1 MTINYLNSCQLNF
14 HDAISYDVL
23 TDYERDLLEK
33 NTVQIEYKKG
43 ETICKQGTF
52 ASHVIYI
59 EKGLVKVYIEGNPK
73 NLILTITPEN
83 QYVGLQ
89 TFYNGNNT
97 FLYTVSTYVD
107 TTVKLVDIQ
116 SFKQVLNKNPKFS
129 TKIIQILNEH
139 SAQTYGRFF
148 CLTRKQSHGRM
159 ADILLCLSQSIFKS
173 NSFELPLSR
182 QDLGEL
188 TGLSTESVIRIMK
201 DFKDDNLISVSCKT
215 LEIMNPEKLKRISEV
230 G

>member
-1 MTINYLNSCQLNF
+1 MPINYLNSCQLDY
-14 HDAISYDVL
+14 HDAISYDML
-23 TDYERDLLEK
+23 THDEKDLLEK
-33 NTVQIEYKKG
+33 NTVQIDYKKG

-52 ASHVIYI
+52 ASHVIFI

-73 NLILTITPEN
+73 NLILTITPDN
-83 QYVGLQ
+83 HFVGLQ
-89 TFYNGNNT
+89 TFFNGNNT
-97 FLYTVSTYVD
+97 FLYTVSTYID
-107 TTVKLVDIQ
+107 TTVKLIDIQ
-116 SFKQVLNKNPKFS
+116 SFKQILNQNARFA

-139 SAQTYGRFF
+139 SAQAYGRFF

-159 ADILLCLSQSIFKS
+159 ADILLCLSQRIFKS

-201 DFKDDNLISVSCKT
+201 DFKDENLISVSCKT
-215 LEIMNPEKLKRISEV
+215 LDIINPEKLQRISEV

>member
-1 MTINYLNSCQLNF
+1 MAINYLDSCKLEYY
-14 HDAISYDVL
+14 DAVSYDML
-23 TDYERDLLEK
+23 SENEKELLDK
-33 NTVQIEYKKG
+33 NTVIIDYKKG

-52 ASHVIYI
+52 ASNVIFI

-83 QYVGLQ
+83 YFVGLQ

-97 FLYTVSTYVD
+97 YLYSVSTYVD
-107 TTVKLVDIQ
+107 TRARLIDIQ
-116 SFKQVLNKNPKFS
+116 TFKQVLNSNARFAS
-129 TKIIQILNEH
+129 RIIQILNEN
-139 SAQTYGRFF
+139 SAQAYGRFF

-159 ADILLCLSQSIFKS
+159 ADILLCLSYRIFKS

-201 DFKDDNLISVSCKT
+201 DFKDEKLISVSCKT
-215 LEIMNPEKLKRISEV
+215 LEILDPEKLQKISEV

>member
-1 MTINYLNSCQLNF
+1 MAINYLDSCKLEYY
-14 HDAISYDVL
+14 DAVSYDML
-23 TDYERDLLEK
+23 SENEKELLDK
-33 NTVQIEYKKG
+33 NTVIIDYKKG

-52 ASHVIYI
+52 ASNVIFI

-83 QYVGLQ
+83 YFVGLQ

-97 FLYTVSTYVD
+97 YLYSVSTYVD
-107 TTVKLVDIQ
+107 TRVRLIDIQ
-116 SFKQVLNKNPKFS
+116 TFKQVLNSNARFAS
-129 TKIIQILNEH
+129 RIIQILNEN
-139 SAQTYGRFF
+139 SAQAYGRFF

-159 ADILLCLSQSIFKS
+159 ADILLCLSYRIFKS
-173 NSFELPLSR
+173 NAFELPLSR

-201 DFKDDNLISVSCKT
+201 DFKDERLISVSCKT
-215 LEIMNPEKLKRISEV
+215 LEILDPEKLQKISEV